1 MLVKSFQTKTRLTSP
16 ISSLKEKWIVWYLDI
31 KRKKYDNISDNAFR
45 RKTENFIFEKRHLW
59 LSIIIRTTSQWKS
72 FLMELPASNQ
82 REGVS
87 KSSEN
92 ILLGLY

>member
-1 MLVKSFQTKTRLTSP
+1 MDSLVFGYQ
-16 ISSLKEKWIVWYLDI
+16 
-31 KRKKYDNISDNAFR
+31 KKKNTIIFLIMHLEEN
-45 RKTENFIFEKRHLW
+45 TENFIFEKCHLW